1 MDAFVLVCSGG
12 RSAIIPH
19 QFSGSPVLLPPACFF
34 SSLFFS
40 FTVCVA
46 ASGLFFSPFLL
57 SLSGIV
63 PDRKDC
69 AKHADSSTGSCLRRL
84 SRLVLS
90 KIQNFKSKSKLK
102 SISQTSQIPAS
113 ASTSTPRHTPTD
125 LPASVVSGPPRH
137 IWTDVIRNLP
147 RRAPLLL

>member
-19 QFSGSPVLLPPACFF
+19 QFSGSPVVLPSACFF
-34 SSLFFS
+34 FFPLVLFH
-40 FTVCVA
+40 CVA
-46 ASGLFFSPFLL
+46 WRPLVFSRRSPQL
-57 SLSGIV
+57 SLGIV
-63 PDRKDC
+63 ETQRIAP
-69 AKHADSSTGSCLRRL
+69 STRIRARAAVSDLCLALSCPNPK
-84 SRLVLS
+84 S
-90 KIQNFKSKSKLK
+90 KIKSKSK

>member
-1 MDAFVLVCSGG
+1 M
-12 RSAIIPH
+12 PH
-19 QFSGSPVLLPPACFF
+19 QFSGSPVVLPPACFF
-34 SSLFFS
+34 FPLLFFHCVRGGLWS
-40 FTVCVA
+40 F
-46 ASGLFFSPFLL
+46 FPRRFS

-69 AKHADSSTGSCLRRL
+69 AKHAGFEHGQLSQTSVSPCL
-84 SRLVLS
+84 VQ
-90 KIQNFKSKSKLK
+90 IQNPKSKSK
-102 SISQTSQIPAS
+102 SIFQTSQIPAS